1 MDIVI
6 KNGTIVNAGETFRA
20 DVGVREGKIV
30 ALGTDLSGQE
40 NIDATG
46 KYILPG
52 LIEIHAHLESPFG
65 PTRSID
71 NFFWGTQAAASSG
84 VTTLIDRVQAA
95 PNESL
100 LEALQ
105 NRKDLADPQ
114 VAIDYSLHVSL
125 NGLNENL
132 LDELPQLIDA
142 GCPSFEAH
150 MVHRDPRQALG
161 DADLIRLLQML
172 GDSNGMLLLH
182 CGNQAL
188 LEHLRQRYPLE
199 ENAEA
204 IPNYPK
210 LWPTEAEAAAVL
222 KVISLARHFDTPI
235 FLHNL
240 STAAAVNV
248 LSHHQ
253 HLVPKVNAGC
263 GLHHLTHT
271 EEEYNKPQGR
281 NFTCIPPL
289 RSPADQDALWAGL
302 TSGLLQAVA
311 SNHQAFTREQ
321 KKLGKELLD
330 IPAGFA
336 NLGALLPV
344 MYHKGVGGKH
354 LNLMRMVGL
363 LSTWPAQIFGLPEKG
378 SIAVGKDADMVLFDP
393 MEKRSLSA
401 SLMHSQS
408 DFSPYE
414 GLEVQGLVEMTFSRG
429 KIVYDSG
436 KFVGEQ
442 GGGQFVPRRL

>member
-6 KNGTIVNAGETFRA
+6 KNGTVINAGETFRA
-20 DVGVREGKIV
+20 DVGIRGGKIV
-30 ALGTDLSGQE
+30 ALGTELSGME
-40 NIDATG
+40 NIDASG

-52 LIEIHAHLESPFG
+52 LIEIHSYLESPFG

-71 NFFWGTQAAASSG
+71 NFFWGTQSAASSG
-84 VTTLIDRVQAA
+84 VTTVIDRVMAS
-95 PNESL
+95 PDEDL
-100 LEALQ
+100 MEAFL

-114 VAIDYSLHVSL
+114 VAVDYSLHICI
-125 NGLNENL
+125 NQINESNM
-132 LDELPQLIDA
+132 DDIPRLIDA
-142 GCPSFEAH
+142 GCPSFEVY
-150 MVHRDPRQALG
+150 MVHRDAQQTLN
-161 DADLIRLLQML
+161 DSEILKLMQLL
-172 GDSNGMLLLH
+172 DKNNGMLMLH

-188 LEHLRQRYPLE
+188 LEHLRHRYPLS

-204 IPNYPK
+204 IPDYPK
-210 LWPTEAEAAAVL
+210 LWPVEAEAAAVL
-222 KVISLARHFDTPI
+222 KVISLARNFDTPV

-263 GLHHLTHT
+263 SLHHLTHT
-271 EEEYNKPQGR
+271 QVEYASEQGR
-281 NFTCIPPL
+281 NYTCTPPL
-289 RSPADQDALWAGL
+289 RTAADQEALWAGL
-302 TSGLLQAVA
+302 TSGLLQSVA
-311 SNHQAFTREQ
+311 STHRAYTREQ
-321 KKLGKELLD
+321 KKLGHNLLE
-330 IPAGFA
+330 IPSGFA

-363 LSTWPAQIFGLPEKG
+363 LASWPAQIFGLGDKG
-378 SIAVGKDADMVLFDP
+378 CIAIGKDADMVIFDP
-393 MEKRSLSA
+393 REKHTLSA
-401 SLMHSQS
+401 SMMHSQS

-414 GLEVQGLVEMTFSRG
+414 GLDVQGAVEMTFCRG
-429 KIVYDSG
+429 KIVFDSG
-436 KFVGEQ
+436 KFVGEK